1 MTLTSNSP
9 FDASYDA
16 NQLRKAMKGLGTDD
30 NVLVHIL
37 ATRSNEEL
45 QAVREAYA
53 SEIERD
59 LVEDV
64 TSETSGDYRRACLGA
79 LLSKH
84 EFDAM
89 NLHNAMKGLGTDE
102 NAMIEILAHATW
114 EDVEGIKEAYLARYG
129 STLDND
135 IEGDTSGF
143 TENFFRCLINSP
155 RDAGNPEE
163 IDRDVIELYHA
174 GAAKWGTDES
184 AFIEI
189 VTKHDNEYVA
199 ALNVAYGRRF
209 GDTLLAAVQ
218 SEMSGWLYKGLK
230 AMLTPHDEYF
240 AHALFKAMDGAGTS
254 DSTLLRILPSK
265 RDRLVE
271 INNRFMN
278 MYDKDLKHRIKEEV
292 SGKYAEI
299 LLNNILRVC

>member
-1 MTLTSNSP
+1 MPLTSSTR

-16 NQLRKAMKGLGTDD
+16 EQLRKAMKGFGTDD
-30 NVLVHIL
+30 NVLVHIF

-53 SEIERD
+53 SLIKRD
-59 LVEDV
+59 LVEDMI
-64 TSETSGDYRRACLGA
+64 SETSGDYRRACLAA
-79 LLSKH
+79 LLTKPEH
-84 EFDAM
+84 DALM
-89 NLHNAMKGLGTDE
+89 LHNAMKGLGTDE
-102 NAMIEILAHATW
+102 NAMIEILAHATR
-114 EDVEGIKEAYLARYG
+114 EDVDSIKDAYLAKYG
-129 STLDND
+129 RTLEHD
-135 IEGDTSGF
+135 IEGDTSGY
-143 TENFFRCLINSP
+143 TKSFFFSLTNSL

-163 IDRDVIELYHA
+163 IDRDIIELYHA

-184 AFIEI
+184 AFIDI

-209 GDTLLAAVQ
+209 GNTLLGAVK

-240 AHALFKAMDGAGTS
+240 AHALFKAVDGAGTC
-254 DSTLLRILPSK
+254 DATLLRILPSK

-299 LLNNILRVC
+299 LLNNVLRVC